1 MHSND
6 VMTKN
11 TLKFLNKSNKLSV
24 KMAVDM
30 KDDFLV
36 LMKHAIDK
44 VGKSLGYNEVTK
56 LQ

>member
-24 KMAVDM
+24 KMAVDT

-36 LMKHAIDK
+36 LMKRAIDK